1 MIIEYPYLPQKMF
14 TATKNLMSEAIGTA
28 DNCSVVLQKDKARSE
43 SSFAT
48 LLVPG
53 ETPYI
58 LLKSIKK
65 EYLFTD
71 QGVLI
76 SSGEAAVG
84 TKRLARRYNW
94 FESPI
99 RFVMFETAGYGIT
112 DLDCEIKFTIGS
124 ENISVDIKKQD
135 DPNARIAVATLA
147 DLARVQSR
155 NAQKLRLVES
165 TLTRTVFNG
174 AHLNGDADERANINT
189 LLDELNPLSYA
200 DVFERN
206 LAR

>member
-1 MIIEYPYLPQKMF
+1 
-14 TATKNLMSEAIGTA
+14 MSEAIGTA
-28 DNCSVVLQKDKARSE
+28 DNCNVILQKEKVRAE
-43 SSFAT
+43 SSFIT
-48 LLVPG
+48 LLLPD

-76 SSGEAAVG
+76 SAGEAAVG

-94 FESPI
+94 FEAPI
-99 RFVMFETAGYGIT
+99 RYVMFETAGYGVT

-124 ENISVDIKKQD
+124 ENISVDCKKQE
-135 DPNARIAVATLA
+135 DPNARLVVSTLA
-147 DLARVQSR
+147 DLARVQAR

-174 AHLNGDADERANINT
+174 THLNGDANERANINA
-189 LLDELNPLSYA
+189 LLDELNPVSYA
-200 DVFERN
+200 AVFERH